1 LDAFEL
7 AVRAVLGQQVS
18 VAAARTVATRLV
30 EHLGS
35 PLTSPWPEVNRCFV
49 EPQVLAEQTPSELM
63 ALGLTGARARTL
75 IAVAQA
81 WPQLEVEVQA
91 TLLGQCAIE
100 QLLTTLCA
108 LPGIGPWTAQYIA
121 MRALSW
127 PDARLPG
134 DVALRKAMLQLFNTT
149 TPRAAELRAQ
159 AWQPW
164 RSYAALR
171 LWNSLAT

>member
-1 LDAFEL
+1 
-7 AVRAVLGQQVS
+7 
-18 VAAARTVATRLV
+18 
-30 EHLGS
+30 
-35 PLTSPWPEVNRCFV
+35 
-49 EPQVLAEQTPSELM
+49 
-63 ALGLTGARARTL
+63 LGLTKARACTL
-75 IAVAQA
+75 ITLAQA
-81 WPQLEVEVQA
+81 WPQLERELQA
-91 TLLGQCAIE
+91 TLFRQQPIE
-100 QLLTTLCA
+100 QLLTTLCE

-149 TPRAAELRAQ
+149 TPRATELRAQ

-171 LWNSLAT
+171 LWNSLAI